1 MPGFKR
7 WSYSKTLL
15 SSRGRLFRADF
26 FVVFLSVAL
35 TFFLRYNAQ
44 VISLQASMNTNIVV
58 LSMPIYWLISLR
70 FNEAWSLR
78 SIENL
83 QRTLVSILR
92 SGIQAVILVG
102 FTAYALHDQV
112 SRIWMGATSLF
123 ITAGLLANRLVV
135 NHLFIRELKTSSGE
149 RYILVAK
156 ESQIV
161 DFDKLPVRHPG
172 IAPTPSF
179 FRVAPPAKGDSELW
193 LANLARLIQ
202 DESYDGI
209 IICTEAITE
218 PRLISEISKLYYLGI
233 SVVLLSTPLATEIKL
248 FKQIPFKSWVR
259 IQEPKIVNS
268 GFAVKRIFDA
278 IFAGVALIT
287 LSPILLLISVAI
299 KFTSPGP
306 VLYVAKRRGAHGNLF
321 NFYKFRSMVNGADKQ
336 RATMIGSPDEQIIDR
351 YLNDTRITNLG
362 RFLRRWSLD
371 ELPQLWCVLVGTMS
385 VVGPR
390 PILTEEDSLVNI
402 HSQFRS
408 IVKPGLTGLW
418 QVSGR
423 KEVAW
428 EDRMDMDL
436 EYIQNWSFK
445 QDMVLIGKTFA
456 SISSGKGSY

>member
-1 MPGFKR
+1 M
-7 WSYSKTLL
+7 
-15 SSRGRLFRADF
+15 
-26 FVVFLSVAL
+26 
-35 TFFLRYNAQ
+35 
-44 VISLQASMNTNIVV
+44 
-58 LSMPIYWLISLR
+58 
-70 FNEAWSLR
+70 
-78 SIENL
+78 
-83 QRTLVSILR
+83 
-92 SGIQAVILVG
+92 
-102 FTAYALHDQV
+102 
-112 SRIWMGATSLF
+112 
-123 ITAGLLANRLVV
+123 
-135 NHLFIRELKTSSGE
+135 
-149 RYILVAK
+149 
-156 ESQIV
+156 
-161 DFDKLPVRHPG
+161 
-172 IAPTPSF
+172 
-179 FRVAPPAKGDSELW
+179 
-193 LANLARLIQ
+193 
-202 DESYDGI
+202 
-209 IICTEAITE
+209 
-218 PRLISEISKLYYLGI
+218 
-233 SVVLLSTPLATEIKL
+233 VLLSTPLAAEIKL

-321 NFYKFRSMVNGADKQ
+321 NFYKFRSMVNGADEQ